1 MNDKKLNQLF
11 AAARRETPPA
21 VPAGFAERV
30 QRGLE
35 LSATASA
42 PVVTLSFIDQLNRN
56 FTRYAVAAAAMI
68 MLCAALELGQSYTS
82 DPSVDDDL
90 NQICADWGC
99 TDLSQ

>member
-1 MNDKKLNQLF
+1 MKDKKLNQLF

-30 QRGLE
+30 QHSLE
-35 LSATASA
+35 QSGISNA
-42 PVVTLSFIDQLNRN
+42 PVVVSFLDQLNRN
-56 FTRYAVAAAAMI
+56 FTRYAVSAAAMI

-82 DPSVDDDL
+82 DTSVDDDL

-99 TDLSQ
+99 TELSQ